1 MKKRI
6 DTLDMLSS
14 MKIVTLTRGGQVS
27 IPAEFRRDWT
37 SHRIM
42 VQETDRGLLLRPVPD
57 DPLAA
62 ALGSLAGKVK
72 NFVSAEESMREHREE
87 ELSAEERKYG
97 PTE

>member
-1 MKKRI
+1 MKKRVETW
-6 DTLDMLSS
+6 DTLRG

-27 IPAEFRRDWT
+27 IPAEYRRGWT
-37 SHRIM
+37 SNRVM
-42 VQETDRGLLLRPVPD
+42 VRETPDGLLLRPLPD

-72 NFVSAEESMREHREE
+72 NFVSAEESMREYREE
-87 ELSAEERKYG
+87 ETAAEERKYG